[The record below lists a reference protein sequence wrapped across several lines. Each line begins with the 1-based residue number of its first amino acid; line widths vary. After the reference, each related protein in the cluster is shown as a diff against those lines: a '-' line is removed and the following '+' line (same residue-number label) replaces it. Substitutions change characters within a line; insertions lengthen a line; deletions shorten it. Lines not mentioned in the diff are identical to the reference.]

1 MNKDIYQNDDDEE
14 HTGLHEECGVF
25 GIYDLDG
32 GDIASTIYYG
42 CRHFSIV
49 DRKAAE

>member
-1 MNKDIYQNDDDEE
+1 MNKDIYQNDDDDE

-25 GIYDLDG
+25 GILPPLYTMDCL
-32 GDIASTIYYG
+32 
-42 CRHFSIV
+42 HFSIV

>member
-1 MNKDIYQNDDDEE
+1 MKMQSNECSKDGVCVDHQYGE
-14 HTGLHEECGVF
+14 GLHEECGVF

-42 CRHFSIV
+42 
-49 DRKAAE
+49 